1 MSLMSIKMSL
11 NKKFP
16 ILALSGGVGGVKL
29 IQGFTKIL
37 SPDQLI
43 TIVNTGDDE
52 EFLGLRICPDIDTTI
67 YTLSG
72 QSNKKTGWGLE
83 KESWKIL
90 KSLEKMGINQWFKI
104 GDNDLV
110 THLIR
115 THFLKSGKTLTET
128 TNKIRKLYGL
138 KFKILPMSDEWF
150 KTKLITKNKKMSFQ
164 EYFVKEKSK
173 PVINSIIWENDN
185 QKNISSPSDQFK
197 KSLKLASSIVFC
209 PSNPLLSIAPIIK
222 LKGIKKKIQNF
233 EGNKIM
239 ISPIR
244 SGHAFKGPTIKI
256 MNELNY
262 DPSPLG
268 LIKFYKGL
276 CNIFILDPEDYKY
289 KDDIIK
295 EGIKP
300 IFEPL
305 ELTTLDD
312 KIRMAKKIISI
323 IN

>member
-1 MSLMSIKMSL
+1 MSLMAIKMSF

-72 QSNKKTGWGLE
+72 ISNKKTGWGLE

-90 KSLEKMGINQWFKI
+90 KNLEKMGINQWFKI

-164 EYFVKEKSK
+164 EYFVKEKSQ
-173 PVINSIIWENDN
+173 PVITSIIWENNN
-185 QKNISSPSDQFK
+185 QKNVLGEELELCSN
-197 KSLKLASSIVFC
+197 
-209 PSNPLLSIAPIIK
+209 NPLTGWYRDGCCNTDKNDHGLHTVCAKVTIEFLEWCKEAGNDLITPHPEFGFPG
-222 LKGIKKKIQNF
+222 LKDGDGWCVCASWYARAV
-233 EGNKIM
+233 EAG
-239 ISPIR
+239 
-244 SGHAFKGPTIKI
+244 KG
-256 MNELNY
+256 
-262 DPSPLG
+262 
-268 LIKFYKGL
+268 
-276 CNIFILDPEDYKY
+276 C
-289 KDDIIK
+289 
-295 EGIKP
+295 P
-300 IFEPL
+300 IFLKRTHEN
-305 ELTTLDD
+305 TL
-312 KIRMAKKIISI
+312 KVLPIETLKKFAIDIS
-323 IN
+323 